1 MSSTITA
8 TGISKITVT
17 ETFVGSYVSTADATA
32 GFGDQLG
39 ETLTLTASSSV
50 PVTKHAEFQKTM
62 SGGAATIDL
71 TALPGKTADETIDGT
86 GLKVQL
92 AKFRNLSTNAN
103 DITITFGASNPY
115 NLCGSAF
122 VITLKPGQSIM
133 FSGNEA
139 APDVGGGAKEIDI
152 SGTLAQVLEVQ
163 FVLG

>member
-8 TGISKITVT
+8 VGISKITVT
-17 ETFVGSYVSTADATA
+17 ETFVGSYVSTSDATA

-50 PVTKHAEFQKTM
+50 PATKHSEFQKTM

-103 DITITFGASNPY
+103 DITITFGAANPY
-115 NLCGSAF
+115 NLLGAAF
-122 VITLKPGQSIM
+122 VILLKPGQSILV
-133 FSGNEA
+133 SLDEA
-139 APDVGGGAKEIDI
+139 APDVAAGAKDIDI
-152 SGTLAQVLEVQ
+152 SGTAAQILECQ